1 MARAWD
7 IIADQ
12 APTDVVLRF
21 SPAVAARVAET
32 RWHPSEVRES
42 QPDGSLVWRARVAG
56 TIEIRL
62 WILSW
67 GADIEVVEPADL
79 RADVLA
85 TLRAAEDLYRK

>member
-1 MARAWD
+1 MC
-7 IIADQ
+7 
-12 APTDVVLRF
+12 L
-21 SPAVAARVAET
+21 
-32 RWHPSEVRES
+32 PSLPLAMGPFPVTH
-42 QPDGSLVWRARVAG
+42 DMAG